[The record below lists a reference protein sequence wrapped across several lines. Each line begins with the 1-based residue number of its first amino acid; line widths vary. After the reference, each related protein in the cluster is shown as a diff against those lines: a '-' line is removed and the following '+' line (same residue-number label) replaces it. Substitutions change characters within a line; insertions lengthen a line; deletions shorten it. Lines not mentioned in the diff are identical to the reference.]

1 MTTASGR
8 TRVARRILLL
18 FGATALLPVLAALLL
33 TELLVRQELEREQ
46 MRVLTEL
53 AESHGVLYFERLALV
68 DRVLAASPSA
78 GALDADAGVISA
90 VASVAADGAVTVR
103 RGTVPPALQTRLA
116 QAAPRSVTRGKPAIA
131 LLHTTGAAPE
141 VWMFSPRSV
150 DGVAP
155 EWIAGRVDG
164 RYLWGD
170 AEAPAVQA
178 ELCVLGLQDTPLFC
192 PEALP
197 AQVLDQIGTHR
208 TSAMSGSVRWTGS
221 DGEGRISAYREL
233 FLNGRFDA
241 PPWFVVLTQPDAV
254 AQAPLKAV
262 HRVIVPIVALS
273 LLAAALFGL
282 VQVRR
287 TMRPLALLSEAA
299 RRIGTRDFSVRVDA
313 HRNDEFGTLGQAFN
327 AMSRGLA
334 AQFDA
339 MQTLADIDRRIL
351 SGGTLGD
358 IGTLALTSLGDRHPA
373 SRRAL
378 ILATGDDDARLTL
391 QAWDGATRIALD
403 FAVPPRTLPRA
414 RLEAAAGALEVTAD
428 DAAGFGLGLLAEHGA
443 RRMIVHPI
451 LADGR
456 LAGLLAL
463 DPGPAALA
471 SGEAADFVADLAG
484 RLAVAVT
491 AARRERV
498 LRHRALFDAL
508 TGLPNRTNL
517 IERLDA
523 ELAALGD
530 RQIAVLFID
539 LDGFA
544 HVNDTLGHE
553 AGDQMLGQVGQRLRA
568 NTRPDDLVARLGG
581 DEFVLALLRLED
593 TEQAAQA
600 ARRVIE
606 ALAAPFTVAGAEVFV
621 AGSIGVAVAPAHG
634 HSAAELLRN
643 ADLAMY
649 RAKARGRGSL
659 CFFDPAM
666 HQAVLARATLDAE
679 LRRALHDDEFV
690 LHYEPLVDGRDGRVR
705 GAEALIR
712 WNHPT
717 RGLLAPGGFIGIA
730 EDTGLIEP
738 IGQWVLRTACAQ
750 FVMWRTAG
758 LALDDI
764 SVNVSTQQF
773 RRPDFVRMVSAIL
786 ADSGMQPGW
795 LKLEIT
801 ESVLVDES
809 GEAERTLVALA
820 ALGVKLALDDFGTGY
835 SSLAYLKRLPVD
847 VIKIDRSFVRDI
859 QDSADAQALVRST
872 IDMAHA
878 LRKRVTAEGVEL
890 AAQQALLSSWG
901 CDLLQGWL
909 FTRSL
914 PAEGFQALV
923 AQRAARLVTQP

>member
-1 MTTASGR
+1 MSASGR

-18 FGATALLPVLAALLL
+18 FGASALLPVLAALLM

-46 MRVLTEL
+46 VRALTEL

-68 DRVLAASPSA
+68 DRALRSDVGASTG
-78 GALDADAGVISA
+78 GANADMLPTIATLDAT
-90 VASVAADGAVTVR
+90 GAVSMQ
-103 RGTVPPALQTRLA
+103 RGRLSSELQARLA
-116 QAAPRSVTRGKPAIA
+116 QIAPRSATRDKAAIA
-131 LLHTTGAAPE
+131 ILPIPGEAPRVWVFAPRAADTTAP
-141 VWMFSPRSV
+141 
-150 DGVAP
+150 G
-155 EWIAGRVDG
+155 WIAAEVAGA
-164 RYLWGD
+164 YLWGE
-170 AEAPAVQA
+170 AEAPAVQTD
-178 ELCVLGLQDTPLFC
+178 LCVLGLQDTPLFC
-192 PEALP
+192 PEGLAP
-197 AQVLDQIGTHR
+197 EVLGRIGTER
-208 TSAMSGSVRWTGS
+208 STSMSGSVRWMGAS
-221 DGEGRISAYREL
+221 GEGRLSAYREL
-233 FLNGRFDA
+233 FLNGRFDS
-241 PPWFVVLTQPDAV
+241 PPWFVVLTQPESV
-254 AQAPLKAV
+254 VQAPLKAV
-262 HRVIVPIVALS
+262 HRVIAPIVGLS

-287 TMRPLALLSEAA
+287 TMRPLARLSEAA
-299 RRIGTRDFSVRVDA
+299 RRIGARDFSVRVDA

-327 AMSRGLA
+327 AMTRGLES
-334 AQFDA
+334 QFDA
-339 MQTLADIDRRIL
+339 LQTLADIDRKIL
-351 SGGTLGD
+351 SGSTLAE
-358 IGTLALTSLGDRHPA
+358 IGTLALTALGDRYPA

-378 ILATGDDDARLTL
+378 ILASDDDDARLAL
-391 QAWDGATRIALD
+391 QAWSESTRIALD
-403 FAVPPRTLPRA
+403 FPVHVRTLPRG
-414 RLEAAAGALEVTAD
+414 RLESAQTPIEITAD
-428 DAAGFGLGLLAEHGA
+428 DANTFGLGILAEHGA
-443 RRMIVHPI
+443 RRLIVQPI
-451 LADGR
+451 LVERR
-456 LAGLLAL
+456 LAGLLAV
-463 DPGPAALA
+463 DAGRTAFA
-471 SGEAADFVADLAG
+471 SGEAADFVTDVAG

-498 LRHRALFDAL
+498 LRHRAMFDAL

-517 IERLDA
+517 IERLDS
-523 ELAALGD
+523 ELAALGS

-553 AGDQMLGQVGQRLRA
+553 AGDQMLAQVGQRLRA

-600 ARRVIE
+600 ARRVID
-606 ALAAPFTVAGAEVFV
+606 ALAAPFTVAGAEVFI

-634 HSAAELLRN
+634 LSAAELLRN
-643 ADLAMY
+643 ADLALY
-649 RAKARGRGSL
+649 RAKAQGRGSL
-659 CFFDPAM
+659 CFFEPAL

-679 LRRALHDDEFV
+679 LRLALRNDEFV
-690 LHYEPLVDGRDGRVR
+690 LHYEPLIDGRDGRVR

-712 WNHPT
+712 WNHPA
-717 RGLLAPGGFIGIA
+717 RGLVPPGQFIRIA

-750 FVMWRTAG
+750 FVSWRTAG
-758 LALDDI
+758 LTLDDI

-773 RRPDFVRMVSAIL
+773 RRPDFVQMVSGML
-786 ADSGMQPGW
+786 ADSGMQPEW

-809 GEAERTLVALA
+809 GEAERTLAELA

-847 VIKIDRSFVRDI
+847 IIKIDRSFVHDI
-859 QDSADAQALVRST
+859 QDSDDAQALVRAT

-914 PAEGFQALV
+914 PA
-923 AQRAARLVTQP
+923 AAFEAMVSRTTGPVVVDG